1 MNIFSYA
8 RKFNFSLILW
18 DEAEAENEVTRWA
31 LFHDCCDS
39 EPVMFLDTSY
49 SDEYQIRSIWA
60 GMELNDQTITTDQ
73 LKTWI
78 SSHSNLQ

>member
-39 EPVMFLDTSY
+39 EPVMFLDTG
-49 SDEYQIRSIWA
+49 SDAQWNENSR
-60 GMELNDQTITTDQ
+60 
-73 LKTWI
+73 
-78 SSHSNLQ
+78 